1 MKHIFNTARFNQTLN
16 YSNFPMFATDIDGV
30 THIKD
35 RLWVWLEAKT
45 EGTDINRGQ
54 LILAKQLVE
63 QLGAFQPS
71 FFVIAH
77 HNTKAD
83 EDITGDNLLV
93 STVIFKAPHVK
104 NVVVYDYELSERPS
118 YRKFLSILSLVTDTT
133 NKLKDNH
140 VPDCDFG
147 GLFDKYHDLRKPT
160 ITALTNDEMMREI
173 AELDSWDDLTDEH
186 TAFMFACGYLDD
198 MEFYEKAFTT
208 WVDFNDPAA
217 DHSICPPF
225 RIPHQLSGNY
235 DGFANSTKD
244 GTFFH
249 NPNGNQIQ

>member
-1 MKHIFNTARFNQTLN
+1 M
-16 YSNFPMFATDIDGV
+16 
-30 THIKD
+30 
-35 RLWVWLEAKT
+35 
-45 EGTDINRGQ
+45 
-54 LILAKQLVE
+54 
-63 QLGAFQPS
+63 
-71 FFVIAH
+71 
-77 HNTKAD
+77 
-83 EDITGDNLLV
+83 
-93 STVIFKAPHVK
+93 
-104 NVVVYDYELSERPS
+104 
-118 YRKFLSILSLVTDTT
+118 
-133 NKLKDNH
+133 
-140 VPDCDFG
+140 PDSDFG

-186 TAFMFACGYLDD
+186 TAFMFACGYLDG

-217 DHSICPPF
+217 DHSRCPPH